1 MKKFVSLLLA
11 LMFVL
16 TCFTACASK
25 QTPAQ
30 DTAQDT
36 AQDAAQDAAKDDS
49 IAIGVSVMTL
59 ENAIWAQ
66 TCTAIQ
72 EQCKAKG
79 WECTLLDCK
88 STAETQI
95 SQIENFI
102 SKGVDAIV
110 VNPTDQ
116 AALEGVMKQA
126 MDQGIKVISWDI
138 DTEAADVCLLVSNY
152 EVGYTIGEQAA
163 KWINEKYDGVTE
175 ICVLDYPEAGT
186 EVIKRA
192 DGIVDALTELAPNS
206 TVVARVSHEGSPS
219 GGMSAM
225 ESVLQAHPGTRVV
238 CSVGDGGAMGA
249 NEALKAA
256 GLSGDECGIF
266 SADGTQEFLSKIIA
280 GEPCKMSVQLDVPE
294 DKANTILDACEKLIS
309 GETMDHYLYTNVL
322 VIDGTN
328 AQDYY
333 TGE

>member
-30 DTAQDT
+30 DSAQDT
-36 AQDAAQDAAKDDS
+36 ATDDKIS
-49 IAIGVSVMTL
+49 IGVSVMTL

-102 SKGVDAIV
+102 SKGVDAII

-126 MDQGIKVISWDI
+126 MDAGIKVISWDI
-138 DTEAADVCLLVSNY
+138 DTDAADVCLLVSNY
-152 EVGYTIGEQAA
+152 DVGYTIGEQDR
-163 KWINEKYDGVTE
+163 K
-175 ICVLDYPEAGT
+175 
-186 EVIKRA
+186 
-192 DGIVDALTELAPNS
+192 
-206 TVVARVSHEGSPS
+206 
-219 GGMSAM
+219 
-225 ESVLQAHPGTRVV
+225 
-238 CSVGDGGAMGA
+238 SVGR
-249 NEALKAA
+249 ER
-256 GLSGDECGIF
+256 
-266 SADGTQEFLSKIIA
+266 
-280 GEPCKMSVQLDVPE
+280 V
-294 DKANTILDACEKLIS
+294 
-309 GETMDHYLYTNVL
+309 
-322 VIDGTN
+322 
-328 AQDYY
+328 
-333 TGE
+333 

>member
-1 MKKFVSLLLA
+1 MKKIVSLFLA

-16 TCFTACASK
+16 MCFTACASK
-25 QTPAQ
+25 QIPTQDTTQ

-36 AQDAAQDAAKDDS
+36 TQDTARDAAQNTAKDDK

-138 DTEAADVCLLVSNY
+138 DTDAADVCLLVSNY
-152 EVGYTIGEQAA
+152 EVGYTIGQQAA
-163 KWINEKYDGVTE
+163 
-175 ICVLDYPEAGT
+175 
-186 EVIKRA
+186 
-192 DGIVDALTELAPNS
+192 
-206 TVVARVSHEGSPS
+206 
-219 GGMSAM
+219 
-225 ESVLQAHPGTRVV
+225 
-238 CSVGDGGAMGA
+238 
-249 NEALKAA
+249 
-256 GLSGDECGIF
+256 
-266 SADGTQEFLSKIIA
+266 
-280 GEPCKMSVQLDVPE
+280 
-294 DKANTILDACEKLIS
+294 
-309 GETMDHYLYTNVL
+309 
-322 VIDGTN
+322 
-328 AQDYY
+328 
-333 TGE
+333 